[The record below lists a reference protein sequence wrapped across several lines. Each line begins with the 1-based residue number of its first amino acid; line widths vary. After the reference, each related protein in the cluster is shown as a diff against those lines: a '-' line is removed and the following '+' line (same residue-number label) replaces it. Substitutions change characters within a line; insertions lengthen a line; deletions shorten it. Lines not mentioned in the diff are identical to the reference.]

1 MRNDYNDNWE
11 EIMRNEG
18 IPRSTDYIKAKL
30 SMELEMYRNRYNTV
44 SDSSRVI
51 ENTMVGQNLMNAEQS
66 VVNDSLEQIN
76 NSFAQDGA
84 SMDKNNVRVRKM
96 DAPVSHPSYTPV
108 DRTSSNDRQ
117 YYGGYNEAPSYQGY
131 TNNNGSASALILTA
145 IAVLVVL
152 VVFVSLFVMNSI
164 GF

>member
-11 EIMRNEG
+11 EKMRGG
-18 IPRSTDYIKAKL
+18 IPKSIDFIKAKL
-30 SMELEMYRNRYNTV
+30 SMELEMYKSSKSSI
-44 SDSSRVI
+44 SDS
-51 ENTMVGQNLMNAEQS
+51 L
-66 VVNDSLEQIN
+66 DQIN
-76 NSFAQDGA
+76 NPFTQDGDA
-84 SMDKNNVRVRKM
+84 MNKNNVRVRKM
-96 DAPVSHPSYTPV
+96 DSPVSHPSYTPV
-108 DRTSSNDRQ
+108 DREYSSDRQ
-117 YYGGYNEAPSYQGY
+117 YYGGYSETPSYQSY

>member
-11 EIMRNEG
+11 EIMRNGG

-30 SMELEMYRNRYNTV
+30 SMELEMYKNWHKTV

-76 NSFAQDGA
+76 NPFADGA
-84 SMDKNNVRVRKM
+84 SMEKNNVRVRKM
-96 DAPVSHPSYTPV
+96 DAPVSHPSYTPI
-108 DRTSSNDRQ
+108 DRTASSDRQ
-117 YYGGYNEAPSYQGY
+117 YYGGYSDAPSYQSY
-131 TNNNGSASALILTA
+131 TNNNGTASALILTA